1 MMSNPYKHLLSP
13 IKVGK
18 FILKNRMQ
26 ASNSLPHFSQG
37 PEPYPADPTIAHF
50 VTRAKSGA
58 AFITFAGMDD
68 NVDNPP
74 LPETLDVSHFPG
86 FDIHEPL
93 CQNYLVEMIEAIHYE
108 GSLISGSLFSANK
121 KYRYENERGEVEIV
135 DLTPP
140 AKDEGLGA
148 SAMNNPDIDDSVPAE
163 LFPKVIES
171 YRQQTALYRR
181 LGFDA
186 VTIHMSYRAQIPA
199 QLLSPLT
206 NKRTDEY
213 GGQSQETRERFALEM
228 LAAVREAAGN
238 DMLIEIQ
245 FSGLDAEGGY
255 TFEEGIDFL
264 RHAQKYVDI
273 VQVRS
278 ADADPNHPIPFELE
292 KMPFLD
298 TAARVKAEGLDFL
311 VSNVGGY
318 FDPAT
323 ADQAIADGKVD
334 LVAMARAWIS
344 NPEYGR
350 MLYEDRAEDIVPCL
364 RCNKCHGRGPHD
376 IFTTVCSVN
385 PKFGFEAVDRY
396 LGYPVAEKKKVAV
409 IGGGPGG
416 MRTALFLA
424 DRGHAVT
431 IYEAEDALGGA
442 IKHSDY
448 VNFKWTL
455 KDYKDYLIR
464 KVNENPAIEIIL
476 NTKATPEMVEDRYD
490 AVIAAV
496 GAEPVILPIPGA
508 DGDNVLVATE
518 AIMNIDRVGQN
529 VVVIGGGEVGVETGM
544 FLAQNGRDV
553 TVIEMR
559 GMIAEDTTAIHY
571 RSMFSAAWEKL
582 SDNLHFVLN
591 AGAKA
596 VTPDGVE
603 YTGQDGIVRVVPAD
617 TVVMSVGMRAK
628 KDEALSFY
636 GHGGHFYM
644 VGDCIK
650 PGTIQTTNRSAYVTA
665 GRI

>member
-1 MMSNPYKHLLSP
+1 MSNPYSHLLEP
-13 IKVGK
+13 VQVGK

-26 ASNSLPHFSQG
+26 SSNSLPHFSQG
-37 PEPYPADPTIAHF
+37 PEKYPADPTIAHF

-58 AFITFAGMDD
+58 AWITLAGMDD

-74 LPETLDVSHFPG
+74 LPESLDVSHFPD

-108 GSLISGSLFSANK
+108 GSLVSGSLFSANK
-121 KYRYENERGEVEIV
+121 KYRYENADGTVEIV
-135 DLTPP
+135 NITPP
-140 AKDEGLGA
+140 AKDEGPGA
-148 SAMNNPDIDDSVPAE
+148 SALANPYITDEVPAE
-163 LFPKVIES
+163 LFAKVIAS
-171 YRQQTALYRR
+171 YAQQTALYRR

-186 VTIHMSYRAQIPA
+186 VTIHMSYRAQLPA

-206 NKRTDEY
+206 NQRTDEY
-213 GGQSQETRERFALEM
+213 GPQTLENRERFALEL
-228 LAAVREAAGN
+228 LAAVRKAAGR

-245 FSGLDAEGGY
+245 FSSEDEPGGY
-255 TFEEGIDFL
+255 TFEEGIHFL
-264 RHAQKYVDI
+264 KNAQQYIDI

-278 ADADPNHPIPFELE
+278 PEVDENHPIPFELE

-298 TAARVKAEGLDFL
+298 MAARVKAQGLDFL

-318 FDPAT
+318 FDPAA
-323 ADQAIADGKVD
+323 ADQAIAEGKVD

-350 MLYEDRAEDIVPCL
+350 MLYEDRADDIVPCL

-396 LGYPVAEKKKVAV
+396 LGYPVAEKKNVAI

-424 DRGHAVT
+424 DRGHTVT

-464 KVNENPAIEIIL
+464 KVNENPAIKIIL
-476 NTKATPEMVEDRYD
+476 NTKAAPEMVENRYD
-490 AVIAAV
+490 AVIAAI
-496 GAEPVILPIPGA
+496 GAAPVILPIPGA
-508 DGDNVLVATE
+508 DGDNVMVATE
-518 AIMNIDRVGQN
+518 AIMDIDRVGQN

-559 GMIAEDTTAIHY
+559 DMIAADTTSIHY
-571 RSMFSAAWEKL
+571 RSMFQAAWEKL
-582 SDNLHFVLN
+582 SDRLHFVLE
-591 AGAKA
+591 AGAKSI
-596 VTPDGVE
+596 TLNGVE
-603 YTGQDGIVRVVPAD
+603 YTDRDGIVHVVPAD
-617 TVVMSVGMRAK
+617 TVVMSAGMRAK

-644 VGDCIK
+644 VGDCIR

-665 GRI
+665 GKI